1 MNKVA
6 AFLVIA
12 LIGFGAVS
20 SRAQDKQPAD
30 PPQTE
35 AQKELQRCSKLS
47 IEDRQHDSAC
57 DAAAR
62 VEAQRF
68 IGNGT
73 PNYKPVPVNPFPG
86 VPDAPFK
93 PSTPHQAPSAGQQ

>member
-1 MNKVA
+1 MNRVA
-6 AFLVIA
+6 IFLA
-12 LIGFGAVS
+12 IGLLGLGTVGS
-20 SRAQDKQPAD
+20 KAQDKQLAD

-47 IEDRQHDSAC
+47 IEDRQHDAAC

-62 VEAQRF
+62 AEAQRF

-73 PNYKPVPVNPFPG
+73 PNYTPVPVNPFPG
-86 VPDAPFK
+86 VPQPK
-93 PSTPHQAPSAGQQ
+93 LLPPSNKTGSTGQ